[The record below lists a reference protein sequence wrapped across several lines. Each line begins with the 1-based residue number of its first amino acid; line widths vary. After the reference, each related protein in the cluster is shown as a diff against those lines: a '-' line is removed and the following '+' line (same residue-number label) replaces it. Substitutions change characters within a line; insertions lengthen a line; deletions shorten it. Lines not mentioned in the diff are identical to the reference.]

1 VPALIDRAM
10 VRMMVCKDYIPKPRW
25 YQRGYFEDQE
35 YVLHPPLPRPR
46 PRPPPAAAPPPPA
59 EKPRPAPHPQPEA
72 DDHAGDARI
81 SHDHAGDACA
91 RISQGELVERK
102 VEEASSTGDVQST
115 ETNESKCSP

>member
-1 VPALIDRAM
+1 M

-81 SHDHAGDACA
+81 S
-91 RISQGELVERK
+91 QGELGQTK
-102 VEEASSTGDVQST
+102 VEEASSTGDVRRT

>member
-1 VPALIDRAM
+1 MKVLKSLIYGKTSETD
-10 VRMMVCKDYIPKPRW
+10 
-25 YQRGYFEDQE
+25 
-35 YVLHPPLPRPR
+35 PLPS
-46 PRPPPAAAPPPPA
+46 PA

-81 SHDHAGDACA
+81 S
-91 RISQGELVERK
+91 QGELVQTK

>member
-1 VPALIDRAM
+1 M
-10 VRMMVCKDYIPKPRW
+10 VRITTKSSSPRRQ
-25 YQRGYFEDQE
+25 YTRGYSEDGE
-35 YVLHPPLPRPR
+35 YVYFKNWRERRKQIEEEDVLPEP
-46 PRPPPAAAPPPPA
+46 PPPPA